1 MDQESECPLLG
12 IVDDDE
18 GIRLALDSLM
28 RSVGYRTVLFD
39 SAESALAS
47 GNIHEADCLIVDY
60 NMPGSGGL
68 HLQRTLAG
76 MSHFTPVIIVSAF

>member
-28 RSVGYRTVLFD
+28 RSVGYRRAPEVCTF
-39 SAESALAS
+39 S
-47 GNIHEADCLIVDY
+47 GPWPA
-60 NMPGSGGL
+60 
-68 HLQRTLAG
+68 
-76 MSHFTPVIIVSAF
+76 